1 MKLTK
6 QGIEE
11 SLNQKRQQ
19 LARQQS
25 RREQMDNTIQHT
37 ENDIEQLEYALHEL
51 EEIQKGQHERR
62 IIPNDQITTFFTHIS
77 QVFDDLQR
85 RWHRQLNYKMTCM
98 VIYAR
103 YQFRSRVRDP
113 ERQYLSPATVLS
125 YFKHEREVVG

>member
-37 ENDIEQLEYALHEL
+37 ENDIEQLEYTLHEL

-62 IIPNDQITTFFTHIS
+62 IIPNDQITTFFTRIS